1 MPDQDLLS
9 LLVPAASARALTL
22 LVPGGLT
29 RCSGRY
35 RYDRQIVQGLR
46 ALGWKVE
53 VTLVDAS
60 FPAPTDAAL
69 EEIDRLLAAQRDN
82 ALVLVDGLVLG
93 AIPEQIERVAH
104 RMTVVGVVHHLL
116 AGETGLDPAN
126 AAVVAERE
134 GQALR
139 AATGLIAP
147 SFGIA
152 RAIAACGVLR
162 EQIAMVTPGTET
174 APRAEG
180 SRSRPGAR
188 RSTPVELLCVGSLI
202 PRKGHDV
209 LLDAVAELRLLP
221 WHLTC
226 VGSDLM
232 APDHVTA
239 LREQIDMSG
248 LADQVTLAGELDDP
262 KLEHAFQHADV
273 FVLATQHEGY
283 GMAVA
288 EALVRGIPVVSTM
301 AGAIPELVGFDGGSV
316 VPIADADGFA
326 AALEPV
332 VGDHA
337 RRAEVAAGALVQGA
351 LLPRWSDAAAAASDA
366 IIRFADTRR

>member
-1 MPDQDLLS
+1 MSDQDLLS
-9 LLVPAASARALTL
+9 LLVPAASARAVTL

-29 RCSGRY
+29 RCAGRY

-46 ALGWKVE
+46 TLGWKVE

-60 FPAPTDAAL
+60 FPAPTEAAL
-69 EEIDRLLAAQRDN
+69 DDVDRVLAAQRDN

-104 RMTVVGVVHHLL
+104 RMTVVGIVHHLL
-116 AGETGLDPAN
+116 AAETGLDPAH

-152 RAIAACGVLR
+152 RAVAACGVPR
-162 EQIAMVTPGTET
+162 DQIAVVTPGTET

-188 RSTPVELLCVGSLI
+188 RSTPVELVCVGSLI

-226 VGSDLM
+226 VGSDLV

-248 LADQVTLAGELDDP
+248 LTDQVTLAGELDDP
-262 KLEHAFQHADV
+262 TLEHAFQHADV

-316 VPIADADGFA
+316 GPSADADAFA

-332 VGDHA
+332 VGYHA
-337 RRAEVAAGALVQGA
+337 RRAEVAAGALAQGA
-351 LLPRWSDAAAAASDA
+351 LLPRWSDAATAASDA
-366 IIRFADTRR
+366 IIRFAETRR

>member
-1 MPDQDLLS
+1 M
-9 LLVPAASARALTL
+9 
-22 LVPGGLT
+22 
-29 RCSGRY
+29 
-35 RYDRQIVQGLR
+35 
-46 ALGWKVE
+46 
-53 VTLVDAS
+53 
-60 FPAPTDAAL
+60 
-69 EEIDRLLAAQRDN
+69 
-82 ALVLVDGLVLG
+82 
-93 AIPEQIERVAH
+93 
-104 RMTVVGVVHHLL
+104 
-116 AGETGLDPAN
+116 
-126 AAVVAERE
+126 
-134 GQALR
+134 
-139 AATGLIAP
+139 
-147 SFGIA
+147 
-152 RAIAACGVLR
+152 LR
-162 EQIAMVTPGTET
+162 EQIAVVTPGTDT

-180 SRSRPGAR
+180 SRSRAGAR

-226 VGSDLM
+226 VGSDLV

-316 VPIADADGFA
+316 VPIADADAFA

-337 RRAEVAAGALVQGA
+337 RRAEIAAGALTQGA
-351 LLPRWSDAAAAASDA
+351 GLPGWSDAATAASDA
-366 IIRFADTRR
+366 IIRFAETRR